1 MSSKKAS
8 LKLERDL
15 MPERAD
21 LRPEKADLRL
31 KRAREGQRGLIS
43 DL

>member
-15 MPERAD
+15 MPERPD

-31 KRAREGQRGLIS
+31 KGTDLRPEGLIS
-43 DL
+43 GL